1 MTTGV
6 TIFEG
11 DNCETNIDDCDPDPC
26 LNSGQCIDLTNDY
39 KCTCNPGFTGKNCES
54 CTDGR
59 LSCQSES
66 NEINCVLHDDYCKNN
81 TIKCTNSLNFVCPT
95 QNYCP
100 EDHFTCKDDKSN
112 RLLSCI
118 SQDNYCIRGETCSNG
133 YNFVCPPGSQNGYC
147 DSPEK
152 FACINEFNVFLKTCI
167 SEEKKCDGIFDCP
180 NAKDEVGCV
189 DTCNAEEVQ
198 CIHETG
204 KKLPLQCIS
213 PAKQCDGISDCELNG
228 EDEMGCPAQTT
239 PTSTTTTS
247 TTTTETVVE
256 CNENEYL
263 CPSVNACLS
272 KCNTALICPDVPK
285 EVHCP
290 DCPEFKCQYSG
301 LCISSASVC
310 NGVMDCP
317 QNEDEENCCRPG
329 QFQCGNGLCVDKDA
343 ICDGKYDCI
352 DAADERDCSK
362 FPLS

>member
-1 MTTGV
+1 MCDGK
-6 TIFEG
+6 
-11 DNCETNIDDCDPDPC
+11 DDC
-26 LNSGQCIDLTNDY
+26 
-39 KCTCNPGFTGKNCES
+39 
-54 CTDGR
+54 
-59 LSCQSES
+59 
-66 NEINCVLHDDYCKNN
+66 
-81 TIKCTNSLNFVCPT
+81 
-95 QNYCP
+95 
-100 EDHFTCKDDKSN
+100 
-112 RLLSCI
+112 
-118 SQDNYCIRGETCSNG
+118 
-133 YNFVCPPGSQNGYC
+133 
-147 DSPEK
+147 
-152 FACINEFNVFLKTCI
+152 A
-167 SEEKKCDGIFDCP
+167 
-180 NAKDEVGCV
+180 
-189 DTCNAEEVQ
+189 
-198 CIHETG
+198 
-204 KKLPLQCIS
+204 
-213 PAKQCDGISDCELNG
+213 NG

-247 TTTTETVVE
+247 TTTTEAVVE

-263 CPSVNACLS
+263 CPSVNACFS

-362 FPLS
+362 FPLSHLYPDLTIHLHLFVFQISAKITNFNVNPDSVFLRICAVMVTEIVRMALMNLTVKVASRMNSPVWMANNVFQLARSVIRDKTALMEVTSRIDHVRNHV